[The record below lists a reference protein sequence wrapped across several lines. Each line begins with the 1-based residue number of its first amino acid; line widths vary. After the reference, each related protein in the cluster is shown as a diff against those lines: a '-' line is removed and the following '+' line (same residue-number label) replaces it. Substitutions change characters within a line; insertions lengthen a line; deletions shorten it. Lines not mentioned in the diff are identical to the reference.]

1 MMLVIALFFS
11 AETDQ
16 HENVRQAVVCKR
28 RGFNSVV
35 YGVWLANS
43 LNTSP
48 QQVSGINHVCLT
60 RLLTPIRLERFNPI
74 DFIFSNAETLL
85 IRLPIKYTIVFPSR
99 YTLTLM
105 LDTSVCVRFIFWL
118 NSERQDSAEKNSIF
132 NIDLAL
138 SAMVVYNLRKL
149 PLSRLGFEK
158 KWIHWKLYVNCCE
171 VFAMWDM
178 AFWPEVQ
185 VCWSSITYPC
195 QTGWFLLP
203 LQFLLKQQLVLTA
216 QYKKRCN
223 QMMSQ

>member
-1 MMLVIALFFS
+1 MMLVIALVFS

-16 HENVRQAVVCKR
+16 HDNVRLVVVCKR

-48 QQVSGINHVCLT
+48 QQVSGINHVWLT

-85 IRLPIKYTIVFPSR
+85 IRLPIKYTIVFSLR
-99 YTLTLM
+99 YYALTHM

-132 NIDLAL
+132 IIDEILLWVPWLCTIWGHCHSLVLAL
-138 SAMVVYNLRKL
+138 QKSEFTA
-149 PLSRLGFEK
+149 
-158 KWIHWKLYVNCCE
+158 NCCK
-171 VFAMWDM
+171 VFAKWEM
-178 AFWPEVQ
+178 AFWLEVQ
-185 VCWSSITYPC
+185 VCWSSITYTR
-195 QTGWFLLP
+195 QTGWFLLT
-203 LQFLLKQQLVLTA
+203 LQFLLKQQLVLKA

>member
-16 HENVRQAVVCKR
+16 HENVRKAVVCKQ
-28 RGFNSVV
+28 GFNSVV

-43 LNTSP
+43 LNTSR

-132 NIDLAL
+132 NIDEIVLRVPWLCTIWGNCHWVVLAL
-138 SAMVVYNLRKL
+138 QNEFTENFM
-149 PLSRLGFEK
+149 
-158 KWIHWKLYVNCCE
+158 
-171 VFAMWDM
+171 
-178 AFWPEVQ
+178 
-185 VCWSSITYPC
+185 
-195 QTGWFLLP
+195 
-203 LQFLLKQQLVLTA
+203 
-216 QYKKRCN
+216 
-223 QMMSQ
+223 